1 MPASEVHISSFIIY
15 CTPNAMQ
22 SVRAKVNSFP
32 TTEIYAESPEGKF
45 VVVMETENQGFITTT
60 IDEINDLPEVLNT
73 ALVYHQIE
81 TDLDN
86 FDTDIHATV
95 ATDATVGTTTPQEDT
110 L

>member
-1 MPASEVHISSFIIY
+1 MPASEIHISSFIIY
-15 CTPNAMQ
+15 CAPDAMAK
-22 SVRAKVNSFP
+22 VRAKVNSFP
-32 TTEIYAESPEGKF
+32 STEIYAEAPEGKF

-60 IDEINDLPEVLNT
+60 IDEINNLPEVINT

-81 TDLDN
+81 TDVDD

-95 ATDATVGTTTPQEDT
+95 ATDATIGTPTPHEDT